1 MSIDRPGFADPVRDA
16 QSVFRAVLGA
26 MSRPGRLFRAGELL
40 TPPAPLAP
48 ATAAVLLTLVD
59 AETPVQLAPDL
70 AAAAEW
76 VAFHCGAAVTETS
89 SPFIVATAMPP
100 LDTLDGGTDEA
111 PQNSA
116 TLIVQIAALGEGT
129 AYLLSGPGL
138 KAPAILR
145 ASGLPDDF
153 VSAWA
158 ANHALFPRGVDLIL
172 CAGDTLTALPRTA
185 TVTVTLGEG

>member
-1 MSIDRPGFADPVRDA
+1 MSIDLPGFADPVRDA

-26 MSRPGRLFRAGELL
+26 MSCPGRLFRAGERL

-59 AETPVQLAPDL
+59 AETPVQLAADL
-70 AAAAEW
+70 AAAADW
-76 VAFHCGAAVTETS
+76 IAFHCGAALATAPT
-89 SPFIVATAMPP
+89 PFIVATHMPP

-116 TLIVQIAALGEGT
+116 TLILQIPALGEGR

-138 KAPAILR
+138 KETATLR

-153 VSAWA
+153 VPAWA
-158 ANHALFPRGVDLIL
+158 ANHALFPRGVDLVL
-172 CAGDTLTALPRTA
+172 CAGDMLTALPRT
-185 TVTVTLGEG
+185 VIVREG